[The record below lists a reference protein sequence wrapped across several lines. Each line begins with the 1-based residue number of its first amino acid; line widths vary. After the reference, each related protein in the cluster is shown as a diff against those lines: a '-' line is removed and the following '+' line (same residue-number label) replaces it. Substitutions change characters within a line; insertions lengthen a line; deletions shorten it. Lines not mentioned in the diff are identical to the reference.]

1 MTTALPALVTS
12 LRALLNVRGI
22 ERLYVQRDDN
32 DLPVGMLMDGLG
44 NVAFHYEEEDQALAE
59 RIVALIAAAP
69 ELLDAHE
76 ALRKVVEVARPFAFG
91 CSEMCDLPLWGE
103 NGDECRPD
111 DVPPCDRCELLAVLK
126 PFLGNDSESPK
137 GSAR

>member
-1 MTTALPALVTS
+1 VTAPTTALVTS
-12 LRALLNVRGI
+12 LRALLDLRGI

-32 DLPVGMLMDGLG
+32 DAPVGMLMDGLG

-76 ALRKVVEVARPFAFG
+76 ALRA
-91 CSEMCDLPLWGE
+91 WGE
-103 NGDECRPD
+103 AKRAA
-111 DVPPCDRCELLAVLK
+111 DRVVTFRGNMGPEEREARAKWQAAYQAAAALADRIAAEAEV
-126 PFLGNDSESPK
+126 
-137 GSAR
+137 R